1 MKKKAFSIAEALISL
16 AIIGIAMG
24 AAAPLISKSLKGTSV
39 EASSKWFFTRNAAN
53 ITRPAGNVGIGV
65 SMNADPTAKLD
76 VKSSTSNIPG
86 LKLTV
91 PSGITTNI
99 LEINKALQ
107 SVFSINNLG
116 LTKTKGL
123 EINYPDQSRGGINYL
138 TTWKEGYTTGA
149 ATATNWRHILTRD
162 GGLYVR
168 NANDSTNAP
177 LVVQNDDNENLLI
190 LRKDGSFSVGQREVG
205 AGLNSYKMFLT
216 ARGSLNIVAPTRE
229 EAGGDDLEI
238 RNDTRALSIRY
249 PQDSDA
255 SIDCCKRID
264 GTHTIGDG
272 VTETAFF
279 NSNGSLYINS
289 INMRSEN
296 DWAGHAIE
304 VRTGVTPRAWINT
317 DGQLVLRPKSTA
329 KGDYALIIGKS
340 QEEENN
346 STNAWIKKD
355 GTAWFKGNVSVDGT
369 IANADLDTK
378 LAKVN
383 KELTETKEVIALLK
397 QQNELMQ
404 EKIVAL
410 ETTLAA
416 FQVQNHIAKNSENK
430 LLGILK

>member
-1 MKKKAFSIAEALISL
+1 MKKKAFSIAEAFITL

-24 AAAPLISKSLKGTSV
+24 ASAPLISKAIKGTSV

-65 SMNADPTAKLD
+65 SMNADPLAKLEIKNGD
-76 VKSSTSNIPG
+76 DNKEGLRVNNPNGIRQNLFNVLKGNTSLFNINSSGRTAINQGLTLSLPTTTGNLTSCETNPADCP
-86 LKLTV
+86 LKINVGGTQRLTV
-91 PSGITTNI
+91 R
-99 LEINKALQ
+99 
-107 SVFSINNLG
+107 
-116 LTKTKGL
+116 
-123 EINYPDQSRGGINYL
+123 NYGGIHL
-138 TTWKEGYTTGA
+138 RPFGGGTPLLVQDEEGKNQMSFA
-149 ATATNWRHILTRD
+149 
-162 GGLYVR
+162 
-168 NANDSTNAP
+168 
-177 LVVQNDDNENLLI
+177 DNKYFGFNRRALGNGQETYRFHFTDVGRMVIYPPMRSELI
-190 LRKDGSFSVGQREVG
+190 DTSKDE
-205 AGLNSYKMFLT
+205 Y
-216 ARGSLNIVAPTRE
+216 P
-229 EAGGDDLEI
+229 
-238 RNDTRALSIRY
+238 RNDARAISIRY
-249 PQDSDA
+249 PQDSDP
-255 SIDCCKRID
+255 SIDCCNSD
-264 GTHTIGDG
+264 SVGDG
-272 VTETAFF
+272 YTETAFF
-279 NSNGSLYINS
+279 TSNGSLYINS
-289 INMRSEN
+289 VNLRSQN

-304 VRTGVTPRAWINT
+304 VRTGITPRAFINT

-340 QEEENN
+340 LEEENN

>member
-1 MKKKAFSIAEALISL
+1 MKKKAFSIAEAFITL

-24 AAAPLISKSLKGTSV
+24 ASAPLISKAIKGTSV

-190 LRKDGSFSVGQREVG
+190 LRRDGSFSVGQREVG

-238 RNDTRALSIRY
+238 RNDTRALSIGY

-255 SIDCCKRID
+255 SIDCCNRID
-264 GTHTIGDG
+264 RTPTIGDG

-289 INMRSEN
+289 INLRGEN
-296 DWAGHAIE
+296 DWAGHAFE
-304 VRTGVTPRAWINT
+304 VRTGVIPRAFINT

-329 KGDYALIIGKS
+329 VGNYAFIVGES
-340 QEEENN
+340 SEEGAT
-346 STNAWIKKD
+346 TNAWIQRD

-416 FQVQNHIAKNSENK
+416 FQVQNRIAKNSENK